1 MVSILNDS
9 GDNNTIKRLLVVEDD
24 YDIVDSIRHA
34 LRSDGWHNIEVVG
47 SGQATLESID
57 SDPPDVHVGRLRG
70 KLGEAGEQ
78 IDTVFGVGYR
88 FVEGQELLVTEQFPL
103 F

>member
-1 MVSILNDS
+1 MVSILSDS
-9 GDNNTIKRLLVVEDD
+9 GDNNTIKRLLVVEDG
-24 YDIVDSIRHA
+24 YDIVGLIRHA

-47 SGQATLESID
+47 SGQVALESID
-57 SDPPDVHVGRLRG
+57 NDPPDVHVDRLRA

-78 IDTVFGVGYR
+78 IDAVFRVGYR
-88 FVEGQELLVTEQFPL
+88 FVEGQQFLVSEQFPL